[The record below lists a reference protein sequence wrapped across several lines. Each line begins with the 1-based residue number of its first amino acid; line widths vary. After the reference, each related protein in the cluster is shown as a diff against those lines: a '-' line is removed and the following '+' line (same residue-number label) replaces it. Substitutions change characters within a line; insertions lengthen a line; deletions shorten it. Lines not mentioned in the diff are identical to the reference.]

1 MYDDYLITQAKYGHN
16 FNQKGYGSAPPIF
29 YQTNRHFMRGNGIF
43 GTLFKMAKPLIKK
56 AGKFAVTS
64 GSKYLGDTI
73 GDIIDGKNIKTAIGN
88 SNKKLAKKVHLTARK
103 KLSGLLQGV
112 PSNRKPRL
120 KKKKKKIGRRRDNLT
135 F

>member
-1 MYDDYLITQAKYGHN
+1 
-16 FNQKGYGSAPPIF
+16 
-29 YQTNRHFMRGNGIF
+29 MRGNGIF

-88 SNKKLAKKVHLTARK
+88 SNKKLAKV
-103 KLSGLLQGV
+103 SSEISVCEQSV
-112 PSNRKPRL
+112 YFSSSV
-120 KKKKKKIGRRRDNLT
+120 
-135 F
+135 

>member
-88 SNKKLAKKVHLTARK
+88 SNKKLAKKVHLKARK
-103 KLSGLLQGV
+103 KLSNLLQGV
-112 PSNRKPRL
+112 SSNKKPRL
-120 KKKKKKIGRRRDNLT
+120 KKKNRQKT
-135 F
+135 

>member
-43 GTLFKMAKPLIKK
+43 GTLFKMAKPLMKK
-56 AGKFAVTS
+56 AGKFAVSS

-73 GDIIDGKNIKTAIGN
+73 GDIIDGKNLKTAIGN

-103 KLSGLLQGV
+103 KLSNLLQGV
-112 PSNRKPRL
+112 PSKKRAHL
-120 KKKKKKIGRRRDNLT
+120 KKRRKIGKKRDNLSL
-135 F
+135 

>member
-43 GTLFKMAKPLIKK
+43 GTLFKMAKPLMKK

-64 GSKYLGDTI
+64 GSKYLADTVE
-73 GDIIDGKNIKTAIGN
+73 GLIDGQNIKTAVGN
-88 SNKKLAKKVHLTARK
+88 SNKKLAKKVHLKARK
-103 KLSGLLQGV
+103 QLSNLLQG
-112 PSNRKPRL
+112 KPLNKQYRS
-120 KKKKKKIGRRRDNLT
+120 KKKKKGRKRDNLSM
-135 F
+135 

>member
-112 PSNRKPRL
+112 PSNKKPRL
-120 KKKKKKIGRRRDNLT
+120 KKKNRQKT
-135 F
+135 